1 MKKSS
6 RRFTVIMFIAGLMC
20 AFLAGCAVGNE
31 TQRSEAESETQA
43 GNSSGTS
50 KIEVSGEVTP
60 VESEPENLTPEEN
73 EEPERSEPPVRSV
86 TIYYVDDL
94 SAVVMGKKTDVT
106 DEYDIWNALKEYGI
120 LTEDCELQKMDLN
133 ETDRTMTLD
142 FNEATA
148 NRINSMG
155 TTGETEITGCIM
167 NTYLE
172 AYDCTGIRL
181 TVDGQGFVSSHGAD
195 FGKYSQRIVF
205 E

>member
-6 RRFTVIMFIAGLMC
+6 HRFTVIMFIAGLMC
-20 AFLAGCAVGNE
+20 AFMAGCAVGDE
-31 TQRSEAESETQA
+31 TQRGGAESETQA
-43 GNSSGTS
+43 EDSVGTS
-50 KIEVSGEVTP
+50 DIEVSGEVTP
-60 VESEPENLTPEEN
+60 LEPEMELVSEEN
-73 EEPERSEPPVRSV
+73 EEIETPEQSTRSV

-133 ETDRTMTLD
+133 EADRTMTLD

-155 TTGETEITGCIM
+155 TTGETEITGCII

>member
-6 RRFTVIMFIAGLMC
+6 HRFTVIMLIAGLMC
-20 AFLAGCAVGNE
+20 AFLAGCAVGDE
-31 TQRSEAESETQA
+31 AQRGEAESETQA
-43 GNSSGTS
+43 EDSAGTS
-50 KIEVSGEVTP
+50 DMEVSGEITP
-60 VESEPENLTPEEN
+60 LEPEKELVPEEN
-73 EEPERSEPPVRSV
+73 EETETPEQSTRSV

-106 DEYDIWNALKEYGI
+106 DEYDIWNALKSYGI

-133 ETDRTMTLD
+133 EADRTMTLD

-155 TTGETEITGCIM
+155 TTGETEIAGCII

-181 TVDGQGFVSSHGAD
+181 TVDGQGFVSSHGVD